1 MLIIFLGT
9 LFAIFYFDIG
19 GTQKYVRDVPVLNKL
34 IPVST
39 DLADIEDELST
50 YSYNK
55 LLKYTVNL
63 YRQNEINKKELDAL
77 KDEASKWAGED
88 GTVIKG
94 KYDELNTQLDEAL
107 DEVIRLKEYE
117 NEYLKIE
124 KNKEK
129 QDQAIALNNTAAYRS
144 YFETLYKNEAT
155 ELYKSVIEQEKYD
168 TDFVNYVSAFSEM
181 TPQKAA
187 LVIEQLARTD
197 FDVESKSQPS
207 ITSFKHTIN
216 AKNESQKQNTVIK
229 HPCNDCEQFRPNIQN
244 RPKCL
249 IYWDCAVTNPLYEK
263 CAYRKEI
270 ELKNK
275 H

>member
-1 MLIIFLGT
+1 MSVKKLFLIFFAMLIIFLGT

-19 GTQKYVRDVPVLNKL
+19 GTQKYVRDVPVLNKI

-117 NEYLKIE
+117 NEYLKIK

-197 FDVESKSQPS
+197 FDV
-207 ITSFKHTIN
+207 
-216 AKNESQKQNTVIK
+216 VIK
-229 HPCNDCEQFRPNIQN
+229 V
-244 RPKCL
+244 
-249 IYWDCAVTNPLYEK
+249 VTNLEATVASQILDQVDT
-263 CAYRKEI
+263 AYASMITKSIANRKVAY
-270 ELKNK
+270 
-275 H
+275 